1 MMSEFLAWLLGWR
14 PRRPH
19 WKTRAEVGEIVV
31 ARGTVSHL
39 SSNVWTI
46 LGAGISFVG
55 GESLNGREV
64 EVVVRIVHR
73 AGGK

>member
-1 MMSEFLAWLLGWR
+1 MVVGVETEEATLEDDR
-14 PRRPH
+14 
-19 WKTRAEVGEIVV
+19 RAEVGEIVV

>member
-1 MMSEFLAWLLGWR
+1 VVVGVETEEATLEDDR
-14 PRRPH
+14 
-19 WKTRAEVGEIVV
+19 RAEVGEIVV